1 MKIFDRV
8 AIAFSALF
16 FEREH
21 GARRLIRR
29 TVSRRAARWG
39 RVCTAEPR
47 LAADVLALGG
57 VLALGARDHT
67 GAPEL
72 APEQLAYDAGRR
84 ELALELVALMG
95 LTPFELREQ
104 MMEEHH
110 DATQDD
116 DRSGLA

>member
-1 MKIFDRV
+1 MKIFDRIAV
-8 AIAFSALF
+8 AFSALF
-16 FEREH
+16 FEPTQA
-21 GARRLIRR
+21 GRRIIRQA
-29 TVSRRAARWG
+29 VSRRAARWG
-39 RVCTAEPR
+39 RACTAEPR

-57 VLALGARDHT
+57 VLALGPRDQT

-72 APEQLAYDAGRR
+72 APEHLAYEAGRR

-110 DATQDD
+110 ATQDD